1 MQNTTKLNLTQAI
14 LKTNYKLLTLTLELL
29 INQASVSKIMQ
40 RFAEKK
46 WIMQKSR
53 WDPVKLTQ
61 NKL

>member
-46 WIMQKSR
+46 RIMQKSR